1 MSNLTKLTVLTFAAL
16 ASAISLGSS
25 PASASGC
32 DGTWMARP
40 HRQLPPGRVQCYYLP
55 TVSNGRVTGLALE
68 VNTRDP
74 APRRGAIIGGGHPA
88 GGYYGRR

>member
-32 DGTWMARP
+32 DGTWMYSRG
-40 HRQLPPGRVQCYYLP
+40 HRQVQCYYLP
-55 TVSNGRVTGLALE
+55 TVSNGRVTGLE
-68 VNTRDP
+68 RHENTRDP
-74 APRRGAIIGGGHPA
+74 GTRPGAIIGSYPNVIHHYPS
-88 GGYYGRR
+88 RR